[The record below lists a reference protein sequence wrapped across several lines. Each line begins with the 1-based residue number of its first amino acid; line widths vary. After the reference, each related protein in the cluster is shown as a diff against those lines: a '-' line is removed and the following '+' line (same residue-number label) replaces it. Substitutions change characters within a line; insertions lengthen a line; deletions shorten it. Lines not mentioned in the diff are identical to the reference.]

1 MPLEHGVSDS
11 ATRDVR
17 VRPAGPEDADFVRG
31 LVPELVAFGPPHWRD
46 IRQMTETDT
55 LVITGALRGASDGA
69 TVLVAEDERGQRL
82 GFIHLCGELDYYT
95 RAECGHIADIVVA
108 PEARGRGVGRTFVA
122 AAERWA
128 RGRGYSMLTLNVFLG
143 NRDARAL
150 YERTG
155 FGAETVRY
163 VKNLR

>member
-1 MPLEHGVSDS
+1 M
-11 ATRDVR
+11 R
-17 VRPAGPEDADFVRG
+17 VRPAGPEDADFVLR
-31 LVPELVAFGPPHWRD
+31 LVPELVAFGPPRWRD
-46 IRQMTETDT
+46 TGQMIDTDR
-55 LVITGALRGASDGA
+55 LVITRALRGAPDGA
-69 TVLVAEDERGQRL
+69 TVLVAEDARGQRL

-95 RAECGHIADIVVA
+95 RAECGHIADIVVT

-128 RGRGYSMLTLNVFLG
+128 RARGYSMLTLNVFVE
-143 NRDARAL
+143 NSSARAL

-163 VKNLR
+163 VKNLRLQE